1 MRTKI
6 NNIKIK
12 WRKKWKEIMKEW
24 STWAL
29 VISAAIPTI
38 QAIIVQINTSP
49 GMETFVANPAWQIF
63 SVVVAVA
70 GIIAKN
76 IPQNGMLKIETE
88 EEVE

>member
-6 NNIKIK
+6 INIRIK

-49 GMETFVANPAWQIF
+49 GMETIVANPAWQIF

-76 IPQNGMLKIETE
+76 IPQNGMLKVKTE
-88 EEVE
+88 EQ